1 MKGLEKTKLFLDN
14 PDDIIKFFNSSAEN
28 FYRGQFIFVGK
39 QIDFANKFKS
49 DLLYFLVETERVIKA
64 TFNST
69 LNLVGVNLEHFR
81 KMFPNIVDGIFCIK
95 NEDDL
100 LRFGNILKVFR
111 NINAHSICSLEDYKV
126 FKSDFSGLEKQKVF
140 NLRIKYFTDDHRLSV
155 AGLVFIIANM
165 GRDRSIKSLTTKNR
179 DIGLITM
186 GKSGID
192 DGEKFVEKI
201 SQVNWEIKIRD
212 DDKKTLEGAV
222 FGDLLES
229 AKTDTPLCYELLDGN
244 EDFYEHKYYVNIG
257 QNRIYVHKNTL
268 SNVLY
273 ENDYDLRIDDTKHF
287 LELANQYP
295 PFIFVDLLYKLK
307 ITCFDKKAYEKI
319 TNDGCWESH
328 SKPMYSK
335 FYIDKNIDILLADKS
350 KADLRINSN
359 VCNGALHAIFMKL
372 EKLIIKFYKIDLR
385 EIKYSKIG
393 NLLKDVGANSDLVR
407 KTQIIRNMVSHG
419 YNFGEH
425 IYIDGQIVEHNLD
438 SSLKLIIDLIDFF
451 ENENKIIAN
460 ALKNDASSLLIN
472 QMLAIKTK
480 LFVRESVTFI
490 TNYPNVQN
498 VGELKKKE
506 NFYNN
511 SSISP
516 KDFAELNKKVN
527 GDLRC
532 ILVTSKKFETKLAL
546 INNEKGNALLQEL
559 LSKTNQ
565 SIIQEQ
571 NDGVVRYIVIG

>member
-14 PDDIIKFFNSSAEN
+14 QNDIIKFFNSSAEN
-28 FYRGQFIFVGK
+28 FYRGQFIFIGK
-39 QIDFANKFKS
+39 PLDFANKFKS

-81 KMFPNIVDGIFCIK
+81 KMFPNIVDNIFCIK
-95 NEDDL
+95 NENDL

-111 NINAHSICSLEDYKV
+111 NINAHSICSFKDYKV

-140 NLRIKYFTDDHRLSV
+140 NPRIQYFTDDHRLSV
-155 AGLVFIIANM
+155 AGLAFIIINM
-165 GRDRSIKSLTTKNR
+165 GRDRSIKSLTTKNG

-201 SQVNWEIKIRD
+201 SHVNWEIKIRD
-212 DDKKTLEGAV
+212 DDKKTIEGAV
-222 FGDLLES
+222 FGNLLE
-229 AKTDTPLCYELLDGN
+229 KTKKDFPFCHELLIGG
-244 EDFYEHKYYVNIG
+244 EDFYEHKYYATIG
-257 QNRIYVHKNTL
+257 PNRIYVHASTL
-268 SNVLY
+268 SDVLY
-273 ENDYDLRIDDTKHF
+273 EKDFDLQIKDTKHF
-287 LELANQYP
+287 MELSNQYP
-295 PFIFVDLLYKLK
+295 PFIFVDLLYKLN

-319 TNDGCWESH
+319 TNDGCWELY

-359 VCNGALHAIFMKL
+359 VCNGALYAIFLKL

-385 EIKYSKIG
+385 QIKYSKIG
-393 NLLKDVGANSDLVR
+393 NLLKDIDASPDLAR

-438 SSLKLIIDLIDFF
+438 SSLKLIIDLIEFF
-451 ENENKIIAN
+451 EKENNIIAN

-480 LFVRESVTFI
+480 LFIRESITFI
-490 TNYPNVQN
+490 TNYPNITN
-498 VGELKKKE
+498 IGELKKKE
-506 NFYNN
+506 KFYNN

-516 KDFAELNKKVN
+516 KDFAELNEKVN

-559 LSKTNQ
+559 LNKTNQ